1 MKFYE
6 INCSLLK
13 KKTTQRVIK
22 KKKLLKELHMYIVE
36 EKNLVNVTSES

>member
-13 KKTTQRVIK
+13 KK
-22 KKKLLKELHMYIVE
+22 KLLKELYMYIVE